1 MTNIHY
7 AYLESLSMIDKPETE
22 EELIDQAYARLIYL
36 IDHEAVA
43 EITNADEYLFHDQV
57 EELN

>member
-7 AYLESLSMIDKPETE
+7 AYLEGLSMIDRPETE
-22 EELIDQAYARLIYL
+22 EDLISQAYARLLYL
-36 IDHEAVA
+36 IDHEAVS
-43 EITNADEYLFHDQV
+43 EITDADEYMFHDQV